1 MEGILSL
8 GVIAL
13 LATFC
18 VRWAAI
24 RLRVPAPTRF
34 AVISVFVLTVGAL
47 YGQHV
52 NT

>member
-18 VRWAAI
+18 VRWVAVKI
-24 RLRVPAPTRF
+24 RVPMPTRV
-34 AVISVFVLTVGAL
+34 AVITVFLLSVGAW
-47 YGQHV
+47 YGHDMGG
-52 NT
+52 